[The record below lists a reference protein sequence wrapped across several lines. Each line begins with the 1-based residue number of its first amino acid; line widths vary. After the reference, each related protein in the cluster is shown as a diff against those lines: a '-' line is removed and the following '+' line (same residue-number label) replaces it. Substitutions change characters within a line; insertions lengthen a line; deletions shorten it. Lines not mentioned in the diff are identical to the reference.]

1 VIESKQGPVATM
13 RKLLEEI
20 VYENCRN
27 CGNVFPQCWEDQTCG
42 PTYEARMF
50 LRELEDFT

>member
-1 VIESKQGPVATM
+1 MIESKQGPVATM